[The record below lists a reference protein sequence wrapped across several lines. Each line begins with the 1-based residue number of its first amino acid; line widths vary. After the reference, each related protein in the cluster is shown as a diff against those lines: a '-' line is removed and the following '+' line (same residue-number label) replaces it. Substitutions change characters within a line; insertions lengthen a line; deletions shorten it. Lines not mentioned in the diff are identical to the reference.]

1 MERKFKTGDVV
12 RLNSDSDKI
21 ADNYPM
27 TVRMYSVEGGI
38 LSASR
43 TKDLYGNSADKIVIC
58 DWRTDNGNRLQNEF
72 LEDQLEKYSSL

>member
-1 MERKFKTGDVV
+1 MEHKFKIGDVV

-27 TVRMYSVEGGI
+27 TVRLYSVESGI

-43 TKDLYGNSADKIVIC
+43 VKDLYGNLADKVVIC
-58 DWRTDNGNRLQNEF
+58 DWRTDNGNRLQKEF
-72 LEDQLEKYSSL
+72 LEDQLEKI